1 MSSLKDLASLIMIP
15 SLVKDGRLDTV
26 KPLGNSIIHPDATGN
41 NDGTDGSTPAEGNF
55 TFSRGSNL
63 AATRVDV
70 NGLIEKGRENL
81 ILHSADWT
89 NSAWNKTNV
98 SVSANATT
106 NPIDGNITADSILET
121 TGNGQHNFFQL
132 IGSYSGGE
140 TITISFYAKAN
151 GRTKLRMN
159 DGSSALT
166 AVFDLS
172 AETGVMANG
181 SGIPTITSVGN
192 DWYRCSLFFVSN
204 GSSEYIAMNFRDDLD
219 QDTYV
224 GDVTQGMYF
233 FGAQAESSMV
243 ATDYIET
250 GATTAQSGILED
262 LPRLDYSGGASC
274 PSLLLEPQRSN
285 LVPNSE
291 YFEASQWTSYYS
303 AISSNDSTSPDGFEN
318 ATRWTSTAATTFLTT
333 SLFVSDPSSF
343 SVFVKY
349 VDYPYI
355 LLYSGASGGFSAAFD
370 IENNIIGT
378 SGYNTS
384 NEKIESYGNGW
395 YRISCTFANASAGSS
410 ARIGFARAL
419 TSTWGDLNTSGG
431 GEVLIYG
438 AQFEAG
444 SYPTSYIPTY
454 GSAVTRSL
462 DSCVA
467 TSVSDVIG
475 QTEGTMFIDLTIDN
489 LLGQNNPI
497 PFTLKGSGSTSSYI
511 QLYTSGRIQAVH
523 YGFGSLQANIN
534 LPTYGLTDGRHK
546 FAFVY
551 SDNDFRF
558 YIDGALAGSDTSGL
572 VDAQSDVHLGYYNTN
587 FNGTIN
593 NHQSLLFPTALT
605 DSECIAL
612 TTL

>member
-1 MSSLKDLASLIMIP
+1 MSLYKDASLVMLP
-15 SLVKDGRLDTV
+15 SAVKDGKLY
-26 KPLGNSIIHPDATGN
+26 SIRP
-41 NDGTDGSTPAEGNF
+41 TDGSGDF

-172 AETGVMANG
+172 AETAVMANG

-250 GATTAQSGILED
+250 GASTAQAGILED

-274 PSLLLEPQRSN
+274 PSLLLEPLRTN
-285 LVPNSE
+285 GNAHSE
-291 YFEASQWTSYYS
+291 YFSGTGFGIVAATATANAATSPEGLNNATSLIGTASSAEHIIYTTGSSAYNGDVTISIFAKANGYDYFVLGAGAQSLNKPVLFNLADGTKVGNFTGWSSYS
-303 AISSNDSTSPDGFEN
+303 APIDS
-318 ATRWTSTAATTFLTT
+318 
-333 SLFVSDPSSF
+333 
-343 SVFVKY
+343 
-349 VDYPYI
+349 
-355 LLYSGASGGFSAAFD
+355 D
-370 IENNIIGT
+370 IED
-378 SGYNTS
+378 
-384 NEKIESYGNGW
+384 YGDGW
-395 YRISCTFANASAGSS
+395 YRLSVTFAASSGVNTNMFFGSMPTDS
-410 ARIGFARAL
+410 VASGANV
-419 TSTWGDLNTSGG
+419 STQNGTDGSY
-431 GEVLIYG
+431 IYG
-438 AQFEAG
+438 AQIEAG

-454 GSAVTRSL
+454 GSAVTRSVDAL
-462 DSCVA
+462 SITDIQ
-467 TSVSDVIG
+467 TNNLIG
-475 QTEGTMFIDLTIDN
+475 SNQ
-489 LLGQNNPI
+489 
-497 PFTLKGSGSTSSYI
+497 GSFVFHYKPYNAYTGSAGEIY
-511 QLYTSGRIQAVH
+511 
-523 YGFGSLQANIN
+523 
-534 LPTYGLTDGRHK
+534 
-546 FAFVY
+546 
-551 SDNDFRF
+551 DFR
-558 YIDGALAGSDTSGL
+558 IDANNRMATYFSNGTLRLFSNIAGA
-572 VDAQSDVHLGYYNTN
+572 TN
-587 FNGTIN
+587 FNQGTTLDGDTEFKIGVGFDADSTLVYIN
-593 NHQSLLFPTALT
+593 GVLTYTLNGFDLALT
-605 DSECIAL
+605 DFDISPPTNGSKVSSFSWFSTKLTASELAAL